1 MNIGAAAKASGV
13 NAKMIRYYEQI
24 GLLQPAA
31 RRANAYRDYGAREV
45 HELRFI
51 GRARLLGF
59 SMEEIGV
66 LLSLWRDRD
75 RPSRD
80 VRAIAA
86 KHVADLE
93 QRIVELQEMAATLR
107 RLVTACHGDERPDCP
122 ILEGLAAQPSP
133 DFAPLLESSS
143 RQGL

>member
-13 NAKMIRYYEQI
+13 KTKMISYYEQI

-31 RRANAYRDYGAREV
+31 RRANTYRDYGAKEV

-59 SMEEIGV
+59 SVDEIGG
-66 LLSLWRDRD
+66 LLSLWRDRG

-80 VRAIAA
+80 VHLIAA
-86 KHVADLE
+86 KHLADLE
-93 QRIVELQEMAATLR
+93 QRIVELQEMAGTLR
-107 RLVTACHGDERPDCP
+107 QLVAACPGE
-122 ILEGLAAQPSP
+122 LSA
-133 DFAPLLESSS
+133 
-143 RQGL
+143 